1 MYNLNNPSFVLFYAN
16 WCGHCQTF
24 MPTWEKFKTKINKK
38 KYNIVEIESQNPFTN
53 RIKGLQGYPSLYYIQ
68 NDKVIEYNEGRDLKS
83 LKEFFKKNKKLN

>member
-1 MYNLNNPSFVLFYAN
+1 
-16 WCGHCQTF
+16 